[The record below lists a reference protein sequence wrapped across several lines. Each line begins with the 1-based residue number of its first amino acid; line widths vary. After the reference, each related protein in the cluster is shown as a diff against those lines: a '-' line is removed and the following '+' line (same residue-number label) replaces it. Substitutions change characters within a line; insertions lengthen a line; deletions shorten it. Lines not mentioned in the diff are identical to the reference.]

1 MWLLREKNNMISIS
15 YVYEQL
21 VCYNFRNDDLFLI
34 EVDANYQK
42 VVKGLII
49 LFAVDFYVI
58 SKRRS
63 KE

>member
-1 MWLLREKNNMISIS
+1 MISIS